1 MELLLK
7 KRYNNLE
14 WCISDDTH
22 LVASEP
28 ACAAEFKGWSIF
40 VVPHNSRSAEHATQ
54 AFWN

>member
-1 MELLLK
+1 
-7 KRYNNLE
+7 
-14 WCISDDTH
+14 